1 MKRKV
6 SLAIGHFQNKYG
18 DYEALDIAKRLGLDA
33 VDFETVGGRWDYR
46 NPKSVYSRTDEEIA
60 GYFTNLRRH
69 ADELG
74 IEIGQTHGRITG
86 FRDDPEE
93 DDALIRNAR
102 LDCLAAGILGAPHV
116 IIHSVTTI
124 YMGADADP
132 KRMHRLNY
140 DMFRQIVPF
149 AKQYG
154 VKIASETFGDATGRG
169 CCDFFGNI
177 NEFLISYNK
186 VCGTEDFADYMSVC
200 VDTGHSNKATRY
212 NNNPSSAD
220 VIRMLGKNITTLH
233 LNDNDTQ
240 TDQHKLPMTGTLN
253 WNDIFDALD
262 ETGYSG
268 NYNMELN
275 LRHFGEE
282 FAYET
287 AEFAVKL
294 MRFLLR
300 RRYGENA

>member
-6 SLAIGHFQNKYG
+6 SLAIGHFQNRYG
-18 DYEALDIAKRLGLDA
+18 DYEALDIAKQLGLDA
-33 VDFETVGGRWDYR
+33 VDFETVGGRWDSR
-46 NPKSVYSRTDEEIA
+46 NPKSVYSKSDEEIA
-60 GYFTNLRRH
+60 EYFTKLRRH
-69 ADELG
+69 AYELG

-102 LDCLAAGILGAPHV
+102 LDCLAAGILGAPYV

-132 KRMHRLNY
+132 KRMHSLNY

-186 VCGTEDFADYMSVC
+186 VCGTEDFAEYMSVC

-233 LNDNDTQ
+233 LNDNDTL

-262 ETGYSG
+262 EVGYCG

-275 LRHFGEE
+275 LRHFGED

>member
-18 DYEALDIAKRLGLDA
+18 DYEALDIAKKLGLDA

-46 NPKSVYSRTDEEIA
+46 NPKSVYSGTDEEIA
-60 GYFTNLRRH
+60 EYFTKLRRH

-74 IEIGQTHGRITG
+74 LEIGQTHGRITG

-102 LDCLAAGILGAPHV
+102 LDCLAAGILGAPYV

-132 KRMHRLNY
+132 KRMHALNY
-140 DMFRQIVPF
+140 DMFRRIVPF
-149 AKQYG
+149 ARQYG

-186 VCGTEDFADYMSVC
+186 VCGTEDFAEYMSVC

-212 NNNPSSAD
+212 NSNPSSAD

-233 LNDNDTQ
+233 LNDNDTL

-262 ETGYSG
+262 EVGYSG

-275 LRHFGEE
+275 LRHFGED

-294 MRFLLR
+294 MRFMLR
-300 RRYGENA
+300 RRYGDNA